1 MGAYQ
6 SKYVSNLRLIGR
18 VWNSAIIWQL
28 FRCHSCQAVTIF
40 YFIKLLGFYIS
51 KWVPNF
57 STLSPYLDT
66 FPDRGVAGRSGRECK
81 IVLSSGWVLLSLAIV
96 LTQTSWN
103 LPGFVWAWQYILP
116 KTTTSLSEFGLKL
129 EHRVYL
135 FSFIIFKQVHVVS
148 IELCDQKEKLIFFC
162 LLPNSGPSPAEQGWV
177 SSIFTCVCASVCVY
191 GVTLSKW
198 APRQPGELRFGTG
211 ISLRE

>member
-1 MGAYQ
+1 MYQ
-6 SKYVSNLRLIGR
+6 SKYVPNLRLIGR

-81 IVLSSGWVLLSLAIV
+81 IVLSSSWVLLSLAIV

-135 FSFIIFKQVHVVS
+135 FSFISF
-148 IELCDQKEKLIFFC
+148 
-162 LLPNSGPSPAEQGWV
+162 
-177 SSIFTCVCASVCVY
+177 
-191 GVTLSKW
+191 
-198 APRQPGELRFGTG
+198 
-211 ISLRE
+211 